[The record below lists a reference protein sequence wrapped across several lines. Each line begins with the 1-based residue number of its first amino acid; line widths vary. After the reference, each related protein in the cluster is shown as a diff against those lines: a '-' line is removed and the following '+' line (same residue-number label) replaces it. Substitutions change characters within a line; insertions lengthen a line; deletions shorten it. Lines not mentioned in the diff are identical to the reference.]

1 MVPFDGSEGAM
12 RALAFAIKHAKERP
26 GTRLHVLTVHPPP
39 DVYGKA
45 EMYLDQR
52 RVREWMVRRD
62 AALLRGAEK
71 RLSRARIPYEV
82 EALEGDPAEVIA
94 GRAKALKCSSIIMG
108 TRGLGRVATLVM
120 GSVATKVIHL
130 TSLPVTLV
138 K

>member
-1 MVPFDGSEGAM
+1 MVPFDGSEGAT

-26 GTRLHVLTVHPPP
+26 GALLRVLTVHPPP
-39 DVYGKA
+39 EVYGKV
-45 EMYLDQR
+45 EMYLDRR

-62 AALLRGAEK
+62 AGLLRRAEK
-71 RLSRARIPYEV
+71 RLRRARVPYEL

-94 GRAKALKCSSIIMG
+94 GRAKALKCGSIIMG
-108 TRGLGRVATLVM
+108 TRGLGRVATLVL

-130 TSLPVTLV
+130 SSVPVTLV